1 MGGAA
6 CKLRN
11 TPAEERMNQTHKV
24 LVVAQDTRL
33 AMTLVSWLRESGCEP
48 AVTTSYSAGR
58 DQLDARLAF
67 VIAEVRLGA
76 YNGLHLALRA
86 RAKGI
91 PAVVFG
97 EANPTT
103 EREAREVGAA
113 FLSPFDLENAELQS
127 LLRAGV
133 MPLPGWRPSSAAS
146 QASCENAG
154 TGRDTDTYGGS

>member
-1 MGGAA
+1 
-6 CKLRN
+6 
-11 TPAEERMNQTHKV
+11 MNRSHKV

-58 DQLDARLAF
+58 DQLDAGPAC

-97 EANPTT
+97 DANPAT

-113 FLSPFDLENAELQS
+113 YLSPFDLENAELQS

-133 MPLPGWRPSSAAS
+133 MPLPGWRLSSAAS
-146 QASCENAG
+146 QASCENAE
-154 TGRDTDTYGGS
+154 TEHDTDTYGGS

>member
-1 MGGAA
+1 MD
-6 CKLRN
+6 
-11 TPAEERMNQTHKV
+11 QSHKV

-33 AMTLVSWLRESGCEP
+33 AMTLVSLLRESGCEP

-58 DQLDARLAF
+58 DQLDARPAF

-91 PAVVFG
+91 PAAVFG
-97 EANPTT
+97 DANPTT

-113 FLSPFDLENAELQS
+113 YLSPFDLEKAELQS
-127 LLRAGV
+127 LLRAAV
-133 MPLPGWRPSSAAS
+133 TPSPALSLS
-146 QASCENAG
+146 SPESPASCGSAETA
-154 TGRDTDTYGGS
+154 RDTDTYEGN

>member
-1 MGGAA
+1 
-6 CKLRN
+6 
-11 TPAEERMNQTHKV
+11 MNQSHKV

-48 AVTTSYSAGR
+48 ALTTSYSAGC
-58 DQLDARLAF
+58 DQLEARPAF
-67 VIAEVRLGA
+67 VIAEIRLGA

-97 EANPTT
+97 DANPAT

-113 FLSPFDLENAELQS
+113 YLSPFDLENAELQS
-127 LLRAGV
+127 LLRAGA
-133 MPLPGWRPSSAAS
+133 MPLPGWRLASAPP
-146 QASCENAG
+146 QASCEDAETERG
-154 TGRDTDTYGGS
+154 TDTYGGS